1 METIVEKN
9 KCTGCTACMNIC
21 PKNAI
26 SMEIDNEGFKHPVIN
41 KDKCIDCGLCKKTCP
56 VLNTTSNKSLNKCYV
71 AYNKDEVSCKNKA
84 SSGSIFELIAKLILN
99 ENGIVI
105 GAAFDENNKLNHIA
119 IDNIK
124 DLDKLKGSKYLQ
136 SHLNNIFTYIKEN
149 IKNKKILFV
158 GTPCQVAGLKSFIKN
173 DFNNLIC
180 LDLVCHGVP
189 SPKLFEKYIKEIED
203 KYNSQI
209 VDYNFRDKKTGWDT
223 YSNTIT
229 FKNQKEITQLQKDN
243 KYMKLF
249 LSDIAL
255 RESCYNCNFKLGNK
269 YSDITLGDFWGVNN
283 YYPDMYNKTGVSA
296 IIINTENYT
305 VMDKK
310 FYTAFN
316 DQLIHYIMNNHI
328 DKIYLCGLETECCVL
343 KTALDLFENEYEVYV
358 LEKYCAC
365 THGKER
371 HDNAI
376 KILSTTIGRN
386 SIIM

>member
-1 METIVEKN
+1 METIVEKK

-296 IIINTENYT
+296 IIINTEKGNNMFNNIKDNIIYKECKLEEIT
-305 VMDKK
+305 NGNPSLKISGKYPKK
-310 FYTAFN
+310 RKEFFEKLGNKSVEELSKKYSRKN
-316 DQLIHYIMNNHI
+316 NIYMKVLNKIKKIMR
-328 DKIYLCGLETECCVL
+328 L
-343 KTALDLFENEYEVYV
+343 
-358 LEKYCAC
+358 
-365 THGKER
+365 
-371 HDNAI
+371 
-376 KILSTTIGRN
+376 
-386 SIIM
+386 

>member
-56 VLNTTSNKSLNKCYV
+56 VLNTTSNKSLNNCYV
-71 AYNKDEVSCKNKA
+71 AYNKDEVSRKNKA

-209 VDYNFRDKKTGWDT
+209 VDYNFRDKKTGWDS

-229 FKNQKEITQLQKDN
+229 FKDKKEISQLQKDN
-243 KYMKLF
+243 NYMKLF

-255 RESCYNCNFKLGNK
+255 RESCFECNFKLGNK
-269 YSDITLGDFWGVNN
+269 YSDITLGDFWGVGK
-283 YYPDMYNKTGVSA
+283 YYPDMYNNLGVSA
-296 IIINTENYT
+296 VIINTEKGQEIFEQIKNDIKYKECKLEEI
-305 VMDKK
+305 VSGNPSLKSSGKYPLKRSEFFDDINKLSIAELSKK
-310 FYTAFN
+310 YSYKRP
-316 DQLIHYIMNNHI
+316 LPKRILGKCKRI
-328 DKIYLCGLETECCVL
+328 L
-343 KTALDLFENEYEVYV
+343 KN
-358 LEKYCAC
+358 
-365 THGKER
+365 
-371 HDNAI
+371 
-376 KILSTTIGRN
+376 ILKH
-386 SIIM
+386 